1 MPDTGKLIDEKGK
14 ILGGLAGM
22 TRGVYYFQWFYW
34 FFCFSVTI
42 CLIWTQ
48 SPEWS
53 ILPPTHGSGDLS
65 RALRPQPWT
74 ELWSSYWRAESW
86 DRAFCIFVTPGLGSW
101 TISCVLME
109 WRKLAEWGMSPRT
122 LPKEWP
128 LISAGMSP
136 VIWSFP
142 PRIHTPVGLLV
153 FRSPFQIVNWRFLP
167 AASAHWS
174 SLCLLEPVWQRCGL
188 FRWQSVLSL
197 VHLGLGWIDTPTCLS
212 SSGMLS
218 EIIHQCGSTPCSLAQ
233 MVCLFCSLCS
243 GREGF
248 TESF

>member
-74 ELWSSYWRAESW
+74 ELWSSYWRAETVPFASLW
-86 DRAFCIFVTPGLGSW
+86 LQGWAHGQFLAYWWNEGSLQSGGCPHAPYLRNDR
-101 TISCVLME
+101 
-109 WRKLAEWGMSPRT
+109 
-122 LPKEWP
+122 
-128 LISAGMSP
+128 
-136 VIWSFP
+136 WS
-142 PRIHTPVGLLV
+142 
-153 FRSPFQIVNWRFLP
+153 
-167 AASAHWS
+167 
-174 SLCLLEPVWQRCGL
+174 LLEWA
-188 FRWQSVLSL
+188 QSFEAFPL
-197 VHLGLGWIDTPTCLS
+197 
-212 SSGMLS
+212 
-218 EIIHQCGSTPCSLAQ
+218 ESTPL
-233 MVCLFCSLCS
+233 
-243 GREGF
+243 
-248 TESF
+248 